1 MLTFFAHYLAAS
13 RRVMLIFLEHNL
25 ASLISSES
33 LINQML
39 GTSNSAE
46 NQLNINELV
55 CTMDEEYNALVNLSA
70 ELHNKVFC

>member
-33 LINQML
+33 LIN
-39 GTSNSAE
+39 SAE
-46 NQLNINELV
+46 SRLNINELV